1 MACVQQ
7 EFYIAATGLLFNSQ
21 KEFVLNQALKRL
33 FNLF

>member
-21 KEFVLNQALKRL
+21 EESCFKSGPEKLV
-33 FNLF
+33 